1 MILTFKTLRSDIFA
15 GQVDIALVKFMTV
28 LTQNVDETG
37 MYCTL
42 CVCTPID
49 EERVLNNRNV
59 CLMYSTRHLLV
70 IITTSCKSFQKRFDP
85 SFWPSDHLLNYT
97 IQYTPSFFIATH
109 THPKW

>member
-59 CLMYSTRHLLV
+59 CLMYSTRHLSV
-70 IITTSCKSFQKRFDP
+70 IITTCLQIFSKKIRSIFLAVRP
-85 SFWPSDHLLNYT
+85 P
-97 IQYTPSFFIATH
+97 A
-109 THPKW
+109 